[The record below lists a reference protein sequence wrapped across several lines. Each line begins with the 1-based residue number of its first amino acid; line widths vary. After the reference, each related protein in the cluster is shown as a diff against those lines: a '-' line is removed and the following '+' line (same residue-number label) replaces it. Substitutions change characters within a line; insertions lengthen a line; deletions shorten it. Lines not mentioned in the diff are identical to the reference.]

1 MTPEQASDIYQAARM
16 AEYRKHQANYTPVNQ
31 RKTILAG
38 FQAVIDAVRR
48 EVDAEYAMR
57 YLNMRDSEE
66 IKP

>member
-38 FQAVIDAVRR
+38 FQAVIDAARR